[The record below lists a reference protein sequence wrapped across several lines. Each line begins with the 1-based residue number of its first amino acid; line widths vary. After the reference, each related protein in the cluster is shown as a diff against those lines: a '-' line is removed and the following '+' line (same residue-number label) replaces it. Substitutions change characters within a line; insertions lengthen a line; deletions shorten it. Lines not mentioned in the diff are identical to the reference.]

1 MPRKRSRKQGER
13 EQLLGPARIPAP
25 DYAMFDLV
33 CSESAQ
39 LLGLSAKEVRNIYVN
54 FVEYSLK
61 RALPEGSPGSLSDTE
76 LLNPRRRIQ
85 IPGIASL
92 EVTENSLRHW
102 RRIQKAIEQNKQN
115 K

>member
-1 MPRKRSRKQGER
+1 MPRKKSRKQGER
-13 EQLLGPARIPAP
+13 EQLLGSERIPAP

-39 LLGLSAKEVRNIYVN
+39 VLGMSAKEVRSIYVN
-54 FVEYSLK
+54 FIEHSLK
-61 RALPEGSPGSLSDTE
+61 MELPEDNPGSLSDTE

-92 EVTENSLRHW
+92 EVTGNSLRHW
-102 RRIQKAIEQNKQN
+102 RRIQKAIEYNKQN
-115 K
+115 R

>member
-1 MPRKRSRKQGER
+1 MSRRNSRKKGER
-13 EQLLGPARIPAP
+13 EQLLGSSKIPAP

-39 LLGLSAKEVRNIYVN
+39 MLGLSTKEVHDIYVN

-61 RALPEGSPGSLSDTE
+61 MALPEDNPGSLSDTE

-92 EVTENSLRHW
+92 EVTDKSLRHW